1 MKHALLEILTGAYQ
15 SGQRLQNKPSSRDIV
30 ISVMD
35 HLTRLLNARQNS
47 ILHMPDYGLPDI
59 ANLYQG
65 LPYSKSELSDSIKNL
80 IIKYETRIRYVTVLH
95 KGYHNEN
102 CIVQLEVNGELAN
115 GDKVFFDT
123 YFMSGGYANV
133 EFRDI
138 GYE

>member
-1 MKHALLEILTGAYQ
+1 MKHALFEILTGSYQ
-15 SGQRLQNKPSSRDIV
+15 NGLKIRHKPSNRDIV

-65 LPYSKSELSDSIKNL
+65 LPYSKKELSSCIKDL
-80 IIKYETRIRYVTVLH
+80 ITKYEKRIQNITVLH
-95 KGYHNEN
+95 KGFHDGN
-102 CIVQLEVNGELAN
+102 CILELEVNGELVN
-115 GDKVFFDT
+115 GEKVYFDT

-133 EFRDI
+133 KYRDV
-138 GYE
+138 GFE